1 MATVTING
9 HTYSDDSSPTTGLA
23 GGGHRTRFIPL
34 IQDVVAVT
42 AGVNGSSTVYGPASA
57 TDNAL
62 ARFDGTTGKY
72 VQSSL
77 ATLSDL
83 GQLSIESNG
92 GIELPQV
99 VLKNTASAITS
110 GPFLLLMKSRGETTA
125 TASGDYLGDVQWHG
139 FNGTDFRAGAFMR
152 AKTTGAATANGTP
165 ARIEIGTCT
174 GSAAVTCVVVID
186 DDGSVLVGSCTN
198 DASGN
203 VLQVTG
209 DAGFTGYTRLGTGA
223 PAIKH
228 KKLTGTSPATEG
240 GTVNIT
246 HDLTASKILA
256 VTATIQDSNWN
267 DYRLPGDLYAADCEY
282 YVSIAATGITVAL
295 SATNSGYLLSRP
307 VKILITYEE

>member
-9 HTYSDDSSPTTGLA
+9 HTYSDDSNPSTGLA

-77 ATLSDL
+77 GTIDDA
-83 GQLSIESNG
+83 GVLSIESSTG
-92 GIELPQV
+92 SAPEI
-99 VLKNTASAITS
+99 VLTNKAADATGSFILFNKRYGTAAA
-110 GPFLLLMKSRGETTA
+110 R
-125 TASGDYLGDVQWHG
+125 SGDYLGSVQWYG
-139 FNGTDFRAGAFMR
+139 YDGTDDRL
-152 AKTTGAATANGTP
+152 GAAVRARAAGTP
-165 ARIEIGTCT
+165 TADGTPTRVEIFTSDGT
-174 GSAAVTCVVVID
+174 AEVTCVVID
-186 DDGSVLVGSCTN
+186 SDGSVLVGSGTN

-240 GTVNIT
+240 GTVGIA
-246 HDLTASKILA
+246 HGLTASKILA
-256 VTATIQDSNWN
+256 VDASMQDSNWSE
-267 DYRLPGDLYAADCEY
+267 YRGPGDKYAPDCEY
-282 YVSIAATGITVAL
+282 YVSWNSTNIAISL

>member
-9 HTYSDDSSPTTGLA
+9 HTYSDDSNPSTGLA

-42 AGVNGSSTVYGPASA
+42 AGVSGSSTVYGPASA

-83 GQLSIESNG
+83 GQLSIESSG
-92 GIELPQV
+92 SERPQA
-99 VLKNTASAITS
+99 VLKNTASATL
-110 GPFLLLMKSRGETTA
+110 GPFVLLMKSRGETTA
-125 TASGDYLGDVQWHG
+125 TASGDYLGDVQWQG
-139 FNGTDFRAGAFMR
+139 FNGTVFTAGAFMR

-165 ARIEIGTCT
+165 ARIEIGTST
-174 GSAAVTCVVVID
+174 GSAAENRVVID
-186 DDGSVLVGSCTN
+186 DDGSVLVGSGTN

-240 GTVNIT
+240 GTVGIA
-246 HDLTASKILA
+246 HGLTASKILA
-256 VTATIQDSNWN
+256 VDASMQDSNWSE
-267 DYRLPGDLYAADCEY
+267 YRGPGDKYAPDCEY
-282 YVSIAATGITVAL
+282 YVSWNSTNIAISL

>member
-42 AGVNGSSTVYGPASA
+42 AGVSGSSTVYGPASA

-72 VQSSL
+72 VHSSL

-83 GQLSIESNG
+83 GQLSIESSG
-92 GIELPQV
+92 SERPQV
-99 VLKNTASAITS
+99 ILKNTAAATS
-110 GPFLLLMKSRGETTA
+110 GPFLLLMRSRGETTA
-125 TASGDYLGDVQWHG
+125 TASGDYLGGVQWQG
-139 FNGTDFRAGAFMR
+139 FNGTVFTTGAFMR

-165 ARIEIGTCT
+165 ARIEIGTST
-174 GSAAVTCVVVID
+174 GSAAVTCVVID
-186 DDGSVLVGSCTN
+186 DDGSVLVGSGTN

-223 PAIKH
+223 PAIKM
-228 KKLTGTSPATEG
+228 KKLTGTSPAAEG
-240 GTVNIT
+240 GTVSIT
-246 HDLTASKILA
+246 HGLTASKILA

-267 DYRLPGDLYAADCEY
+267 DYRLPGDRYAADCEY
-282 YVSIAATGITVAL
+282 YLSISATGITVAL

-307 VKILITYEE
+307 IKIIVTYEQ